1 MTRFEQI
8 KSMSIDEIAEKAVR
22 YMQIFIRKGIYMSLL
37 DATAHDTE
45 EQAIAYNKK
54 FLKYEVGTK

>member
-8 KSMSIDEIAEKAVR
+8 KSMSVDEMAESAVR

-37 DATAHDTE
+37 DATAHDTK
-45 EQAIAYNKK
+45 EQAITHNKK
-54 FLKYEVGTK
+54 FLESEASK